1 MYAVKIVPT
10 YLLVIVLTIC
20 LFVSCSEQPVTFG
33 NRDTSRVAFEKRD
46 GKWTLLRN
54 GLPYYIKGAHGHT
67 NLELLASIG
76 GNSIMIYEQ
85 NLSDSLLDVAQ
96 RLGLS
101 VSVVLEVAR
110 SRYADYSD
118 TAMTVAQR
126 RRIAATV
133 QHFYTHPAILF
144 WVVGNELHLMRRNN
158 IKMWKEVNELSKMVH
173 AIDPYHPTTT
183 ILAAFPSKSYQPT
196 QVKYFA
202 PDLDFYSLNIYEF
215 ATRIKRES
223 ESFVWGF
230 DKPLL
235 VSEWSGDPYWA
246 CPRTEWDAVIEPNS
260 TANAA
265 VLLHNEH
272 LIFEAN
278 KDKCIGGYVFYWG
291 QKQER
296 THTFFSLILDWK
308 YKTQALENIQYIWT
322 KTWPAKFAPRLD
334 SFAITNAQVKG
345 EYLLADSLF
354 TAHLSVKDPE
364 QMPMSMRWEI
374 RNEGYYSGKVGGDS
388 EDSTHLVAHSDTLL
402 PYNPSFAFRTPQQP
416 GQYRL
421 FIYVYDRDEYVVTAN
436 IPLYILKNHNSEDAS
451 WDK

>member
-1 MYAVKIVPT
+1 MKFAPVRFV
-10 YLLVIVLTIC
+10 LLACTCILIA
-20 LFVSCSEQPVTFG
+20 SCSEQPATFG
-33 NRDTSRVAFEKRD
+33 IRDTSRVAFEKH
-46 GKWTLLRN
+46 GSKWTLLRN
-54 GLPYYIKGAHGHT
+54 GQPYYIKGAHGHT

-76 GNSIMIYEQ
+76 GNSIMVYEVD
-85 NLSDSLLDVAQ
+85 LTDSLLDAAQ

-101 VSVVLEVAR
+101 VSIVLEVAR

-118 TAMTVAQR
+118 TAFIYAQR
-126 RRIAATV
+126 RRIAATI
-133 QHFYTHPAILF
+133 QRYYQHPALLF

-158 IKMWKEVNELSKMVH
+158 VKMWKEVNELSRLIH
-173 AIDPYHPTTT
+173 AIDKYHPTTT

-196 QVKYFA
+196 QIKFFA

-223 ESFVWGF
+223 ESYVWGF
-230 DKPLL
+230 DKPML

-246 CPRTEWDAVIEPNS
+246 CPHTEWDAVIEPNS

-272 LIFEAN
+272 LIFKAN
-278 KDKCIGGYVFYWG
+278 EDKCIGGYVFYWG

-296 THTFFSLILDWK
+296 THTFFSLILDGK

-334 SFAITNAQVKG
+334 SFAITSAHTKG
-345 EYLLADSLF
+345 EYLPADSLF
-354 TAHLSVKDPE
+354 TAYISAKDPE

-374 RNEGYYSGKVGGDS
+374 RSEGYYAGKVGGDS
-388 EDSTHLVAHSDTLL
+388 EDTTHLIDHSAAGI
-402 PYNPSFAFRTPQQP
+402 PYSTSFSFRTPEEP

-421 FIYVYDRDEYVVTAN
+421 FVYVYDMDEYVTTAN
-436 IPLYILKNHNSEDAS
+436 IPLYILKSHHAEESE